1 SDRAR
6 MAGRVLRVPGLQPVL
21 APCLPPCFGC
31 AGADELNFRC
41 FLDTPI
47 KIPFFCAIDDVDV
60 SDCSVEGQQFG
71 CDFDNGSMCGWESSS
86 DPGLIRWTLSDL
98 AGGRPLA
105 LKKDRT
111 TGSPLGGFV
120 YAENKALKV
129 AKARLSS
136 PPLDSSWNEVA
147 CLSFWHY
154 TVVKDITTS
163 VTLMVTSAS
172 GDVFW
177 SSDGEL
183 KKSWSHQVI
192 LLQLPDLKNAP
203 PGRVFLDA
211 SLNTSLI
218 AVDDLVLS
226 LGHCPSY
233 RSYMFLSALA
243 RAYGQRA
250 ELVSEVVS
258 FGVPGSLCMDFWF
271 NVGGSGH
278 SQLQIMF
285 QGSIQDSEDGFMAL
299 DDIAVYV
306 NESCSNLPS
315 DNAAR
320 NRGDYFY
327 MDCSFLGS
335 VNDTVVALELWSP
348 TLPALSEPVCLSF
361 HYYMFGAG
369 PRRLVLK
376 HLSESNNSTL
386 FQQTGCTTADRWY
399 RVTRTL
405 NLKSARVCGFEDSL
419 CDWKLDG
426 SWERKRLDP
435 ESRMSKALKRS
446 GPVTSA
452 WAMVLPRKEESSV
465 SGNLTSPSF
474 VDKQRPRCLELWHYG
489 DGTKDSSLWAGISLK
504 SGPAKTL
511 WTRPGSV
518 PAASWTL
525 ARVGVPEQK
534 GDFQVFISGNVNATS
549 DSTTVVA
556 VDNVR
561 LTLEPCPHV
570 ASCDFEEDLCGYEN
584 DFMPPFKWLVGSGR
598 MAGSASPKIPGLAP
612 LGGDS
617 TVYRCSV

>member
-1 SDRAR
+1 
-6 MAGRVLRVPGLQPVL
+6 
-21 APCLPPCFGC
+21 
-31 AGADELNFRC
+31 
-41 FLDTPI
+41 
-47 KIPFFCAIDDVDV
+47 
-60 SDCSVEGQQFG
+60 
-71 CDFDNGSMCGWESSS
+71 
-86 DPGLIRWTLSDL
+86 
-98 AGGRPLA
+98 
-105 LKKDRT
+105 
-111 TGSPLGGFV
+111 
-120 YAENKALKV
+120 
-129 AKARLSS
+129 
-136 PPLDSSWNEVA
+136 
-147 CLSFWHY
+147 
-154 TVVKDITTS
+154 
-163 VTLMVTSAS
+163 
-172 GDVFW
+172 
-177 SSDGEL
+177 
-183 KKSWSHQVI
+183 
-192 LLQLPDLKNAP
+192 
-203 PGRVFLDA
+203 
-211 SLNTSLI
+211 
-218 AVDDLVLS
+218 
-226 LGHCPSY
+226 
-233 RSYMFLSALA
+233 
-243 RAYGQRA
+243 
-250 ELVSEVVS
+250 
-258 FGVPGSLCMDFWF
+258 
-271 NVGGSGH
+271 
-278 SQLQIMF
+278 MF

-386 FQQTGCTTADRWY
+386 FQQTGCTTADR
-399 RVTRTL
+399 
-405 NLKSARVCGFEDSL
+405 C
-419 CDWKLDG
+419 
-426 SWERKRLDP
+426 
-435 ESRMSKALKRS
+435 
-446 GPVTSA
+446 
-452 WAMVLPRKEESSV
+452 
-465 SGNLTSPSF
+465 GNLTSPSF

-617 TVYRCSV
+617 TGE